1 MDALIVTRFVHIA
14 ATLLAAGT
22 VWFAVL
28 AAPLPPAL
36 EKRLRLMAW
45 GALVVT
51 VLSGAAW
58 LVWLTADILGAPV
71 SEVCLNGG
79 AWTVLTDTRFGQVW
93 MVRLAAALVLGLL
106 IAVPD
111 LRGAKTITAAL
122 LAGLPAFTGH
132 AGALP
137 SAPGVGAIAVDA
149 VHLLAAAA
157 WLGALPAFALTLA
170 GGQDQAALVVRVTR
184 RFARNALLCVVAL
197 MATGLI
203 NGWHLL
209 AGPSDLVTTAYGR
222 LLSAK
227 LALFAAMLA
236 LAAVNR
242 FHLTQRL
249 PAARHALTR
258 TTIAE
263 TVVGLAIL
271 AIIAVLGMTPPADHL
286 HTTKRSIPPD
296 AAFVHIH
303 GTDAMAE
310 VTVDPGRVGTVEITV
325 RVMREEMT
333 DFHARDVQIVFE
345 PPKDSARSTSVHVAL
360 RQSEG
365 VWRASAA
372 LAEGGIW
379 IVRVTITFNAGSA
392 IALDAPINIAH

>member
-28 AAPLPPAL
+28 AAPLPPILAQ
-36 EKRLRLMAW
+36 RLRWLTW
-45 GALVVT
+45 SALVVT
-51 VLSGAAW
+51 VLSGTAW
-58 LVWLTADILGAPV
+58 LVWLAADILGAPV

-79 AWTVLTDTRFGQVW
+79 AWTVLTGTRFGQVW
-93 MVRLAAALVLGLL
+93 MVRLAAALVLGVL
-106 IAVPD
+106 IAVPGP
-111 LRGAKTITAAL
+111 RAAKTIAATL
-122 LAGLPAFTGH
+122 LAGLPALTGH

-137 SAPGVGAIAVDA
+137 GALGVGAIAADT

-157 WLGALPAFALTLA
+157 WLGALPAFVLMLA
-170 GGQDQAALVVRVTR
+170 AGRDQAIPVGRLTQ
-184 RFARNALLCVVAL
+184 RFARNALLCVAAL

-203 NGWHLL
+203 NSWHLL
-209 AGPSDLVTTAYGR
+209 AGPADLATTAYGR

-242 FHLTQRL
+242 FHLTPRL

-271 AIIAVLGMTPPADHL
+271 AIIAVLGTTPPANHL
-286 HTTKRSIPPD
+286 HTTKGSIPSD
-296 AAFVHIH
+296 AAFIHIH
-303 GTDAMAE
+303 DVEAMAE
-310 VTVDPGRVGTVEITV
+310 VTVNPGRVGTVEITV
-325 RVMREEMT
+325 RVMREDATE
-333 DFHARDVQIVFE
+333 FHARDVQIAFE
-345 PPKDSARSTSVHVAL
+345 PPKDLARTTSMHVAL
-360 RQSEG
+360 RQNEG

-372 LAEGGIW
+372 LNDAGIW
-379 IVRVTITFNAGSA
+379 IVRVTITPDTGSA
-392 IALDAPINIAH
+392 ITLDAPINIAH